1 MVSLISFYG
10 SRGLKLVKGE
20 GQYVW
25 DSEGRRYLDAHTG
38 HGAAFLG
45 HRPPRVVKAIQDQMS
60 SIMVVT
66 PSFVSESMER
76 CLSSLGLVLPNGL
89 NHVYFQ
95 NSGTEAVEL
104 ALKLAFKA
112 TGRKGVVAF
121 MGSFH
126 GRTLG
131 SLSATWNPK
140 YRKGY
145 PLVDVRFGRFNDSSS
160 ADLIDEEVA
169 AVIVEPIQ
177 GEGGVRPTTPEFL
190 RALREACEEH
200 GSVLIFDEVQSGFGR
215 TGEVWA
221 HRTRGVDP
229 DVMTAGKSMGGGFPV
244 SMVAAREWVI
254 ESLKGGE
261 HGSTHGGNPLACAAV
276 YGGVSTL
283 LEDDVPSR
291 AAKMGNALIKGLK
304 GIESRLIRDV
314 RGEGLMIGV
323 ELRAD
328 VGPVLKRLQQRGILA
343 LRAGKAVLRL
353 LPPYLITEE
362 DVSRIVEEVESALI
376 HEIGSR

>member
-1 MVSLISFYG
+1 VVSLISFYG
-10 SRGLKLVKGE
+10 FRGVKIVRGE

-25 DSEGRRYLDAHTG
+25 DSEGNQYLDVHTG

-45 HRPPRVVKAIQDQMS
+45 HRPPKVVEAIQEQLD

-66 PSFVSESMER
+66 PSFLGESMER
-76 CLSSLGLVLPNGL
+76 CLSSLGEILPKEL
-89 NHVYFQ
+89 KYVYFQ

-131 SLSATWNPK
+131 SLSVTWNPK

-145 PLVDVRFGRFNDSSS
+145 PLIDVRFGRFNDPSSI
-160 ADLIDEEVA
+160 DLIDEDVA
-169 AVIVEPIQ
+169 SVIVEPIQ
-177 GEGGVRPTTPEFL
+177 GESGVRPSTPEFL
-190 RALREACEEH
+190 RALRKACDEY
-200 GSVLIFDEVQSGFGR
+200 GSALIFDEVQSGFGR

-221 HRTRGVDP
+221 HQARGIEP
-229 DVMTAGKSMGGGFPV
+229 DIMTAGKSMGGGFPV
-244 SMVAAREWVI
+244 SMVAAREWIV
-254 ESLKGGE
+254 ESLRGGE

-283 LEDDVPSR
+283 REEDVPSK
-291 AAKMGNALIKGLK
+291 AAKRGEELIRGLK
-304 GIESRLIRDV
+304 DVKSRLIREV
-314 RGEGLMIGV
+314 RGEGLMVGV
-323 ELRAD
+323 ELRTD
-328 VGPVLKRLQQRGILA
+328 VGPILRRLQQRGILA
-343 LRAGKAVLRL
+343 LRAGRTVLRL
-353 LPPYLITEE
+353 LPPYLINDE
-362 DVSRIVEEVESALI
+362 DIERIVEEIEGALR
-376 HEIGSR
+376 G